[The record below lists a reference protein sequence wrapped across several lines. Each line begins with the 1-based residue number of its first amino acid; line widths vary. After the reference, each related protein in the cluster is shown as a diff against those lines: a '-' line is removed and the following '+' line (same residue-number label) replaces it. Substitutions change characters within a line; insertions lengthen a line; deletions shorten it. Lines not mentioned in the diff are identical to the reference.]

1 MPRTTAPSIP
11 AYRAIIAFGSNMGDR
26 KKQIDEGLN
35 MLEESGVHMDRCSPF
50 YETAPIGAADQTFVN
65 GAALV
70 STNLPPPDLL
80 ETLLAVEKRCKRVR
94 TIHWGNRTLDLDI
107 ILMQD
112 ASGSPIIHQSAGL
125 TIPHPRSLER
135 DFVLVPAADVAPDW
149 VHPQTMNTL
158 VDEVVARKYH
168 LKRFE

>member
-11 AYRAIIAFGSNMGDR
+11 AYRAIIAFGSNLGDR

-35 MLEESGVHMDRCSPF
+35 MLAEFGVHLDKISPF
-50 YETAPIGAADQTFVN
+50 YETDPIGAADQTFVN

-70 STNLPPPDLL
+70 STNLSPLDLL
-80 ETLLAVEKRCKRVR
+80 QALLVVERRCHRVR

-112 ASGSPIIHQSAGL
+112 AAGSPIVYQSDGL

-135 DFVLVPAADVAPDW
+135 DFVLVPAAAVAPEW
-149 VHPQTMNTL
+149 VHPQTGHTL
-158 VDEVVARKYH
+158 LDEVISRKYK
-168 LKRFE
+168 LNRN